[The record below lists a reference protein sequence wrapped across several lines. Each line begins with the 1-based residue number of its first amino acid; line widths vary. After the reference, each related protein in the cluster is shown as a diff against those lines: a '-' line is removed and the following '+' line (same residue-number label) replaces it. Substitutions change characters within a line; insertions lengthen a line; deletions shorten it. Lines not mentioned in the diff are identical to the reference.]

1 MRQFL
6 GAHARK
12 GWVRAFLVVL
22 LFPFAMAYILGTVVV
37 AGARRAVWRP
47 WPAREAHRGPETRLR
62 FRYRGSQRLI
72 DRREQRLVGALLLRV
87 GELSRVLDV
96 PVGYGRFLS
105 PLRAVA
111 TRQLVVADIS
121 GQRLAAVATTNGR
134 DSPRVCVD
142 LERGLPFTSGAFD
155 LVFNFRHLH
164 HVNDPHR
171 RGAIL
176 AELVRVSR
184 RYVVVSY
191 YRGSNLHALLR
202 ESHTAT
208 RGDRRPAP
216 AMMGRGELAAAC
228 RALGWRL
235 AMDGAVLPWVHA
247 HRVALLERI
256 G

>member
-1 MRQFL
+1 
-6 GAHARK
+6 
-12 GWVRAFLVVL
+12 
-22 LFPFAMAYILGTVVV
+22 VV
-37 AGARRAVWRP
+37 ARP
-47 WPAREAHRGPETRLR
+47 LSPAREAQRDPETSLR

-72 DRREQRLVGALLLRV
+72 DRREQRLVGALLMQV
-87 GELSRVLDV
+87 GELSHVLDV

-105 PLRAVA
+105 RLQAVA

-121 GQRLAAVATTNGR
+121 GQRLAAVTRTNG
-134 DSPRVCVD
+134 SEAVPLPRVCVD
-142 LERGLPFTSGAFD
+142 LEQGLPFTSGAFD

-171 RGAIL
+171 RRAIL

-184 RYVVVSY
+184 RYAVVSY

-202 ESHTAT
+202 EGHAVT

-216 AMMGRGELAAAC
+216 AMMGGGELATAC
-228 RALGWRL
+228 RALGWHVV
-235 AMDGAVLPWVHA
+235 MDRAVLPWVHA